1 MNNPNLGSLT
11 KEELIDLAS
20 VAIPFKQQQKK
31 GKRPE
36 YLQRYISGIVSGMP
50 EPTFK
55 ELLHQ
60 LGLAAA
66 RRELKG
72 EKASP
77 IEKVDRVF
85 ELVTYH
91 SPRKGRIQT
100 PFGTIWNHLTKAKKN
115 KFTVLGKP

>member
-1 MNNPNLGSLT
+1 MNDSDLLAMDKQELVQMAKSYMRF
-11 KEELIDLAS
+11 KE
-20 VAIPFKQQQKK
+20 QQK

-36 YLQRYISGIVSGMP
+36 FIQRYIAGIVSGMP
-50 EPTFK
+50 KPTFK

-60 LGLAAA
+60 LELAAA

-77 IEKVDRVF
+77 IEEVNRVW

-91 SPRKGRIQT
+91 HPRKGRIQT
-100 PFGTIWNHLTKAKKN
+100 PFGTIRNHLTKAKKN
-115 KFTVLGKP
+115 KFTAAGKS

>member
-1 MNNPNLGSLT
+1 MNEPNLQSMS
-11 KEELIDLAS
+11 KEELIDLVKLA
-20 VAIPFKQQQKK
+20 VKFKEQQK

-36 YLQRYISGIVSGMP
+36 FLQRYIASIVSGMP
-50 EPTFK
+50 KPTFK
-55 ELLHQ
+55 ELLHE
-60 LGLAAA
+60 LELAAA

-72 EKASP
+72 ERASP

-100 PFGTIWNHLTKAKKN
+100 PFGTIRNHLTKARKK
-115 KFTVLGKP
+115 KFTASSLS